1 MLCRVTLVITDV
13 SEELITYINRS
24 KRIGK
29 LGKTSSIFL
38 HSGLRLL
45 VIANVVPRLSIL
57 VNLMMQAIHSSETS
71 VLTSAKRRNI
81 PGDGILYSHRRDNLK
96 F

>member
-1 MLCRVTLVITDV
+1 VTLVITDV
-13 SEELITYINRS
+13 SEELITSINRS

-29 LGKTSSIFL
+29 LGETSVFFL
-38 HSGLRLL
+38 HSVLRLL
-45 VIANVVPRLSIL
+45 VIANVVPRLPIL
-57 VNLMMQAIHSSETS
+57 VNLMTQAIHSSETS
-71 VLTSAKRRNI
+71 VLTSAKRRHI